1 MAAPIPSRE
10 ARPAT
15 AAWNVAKTLF
25 QTAIFWSTLLF
36 VVPALIY
43 WVEGAT
49 GLGAYRFAATS
60 WRVAGTVVFALG
72 GALGLTSGLIM
83 AIRGRG
89 TPLPLDCTRELVV
102 VGPYRYVRNPMA
114 IAGLG
119 QGAAVGLYLGSPS
132 VLAYVLAGLLIWN
145 FGVRPGEEADL
156 EARFGEAYRAYRS
169 RVRCWRPR
177 LRAYDSGRD
186 RSAVAA
192 ERTAPPGRH
201 VLLYDGH
208 CRFCQRQVGNLSR
221 LAAPGAIDIVSFQD
235 PGVLDRFP
243 GIPARRPA
251 RRAMQLVT
259 PDGRVYSGFEAAA
272 RAVATR
278 PVLGL
283 IAYSYYLP
291 GIRLACDLAYAGVAA
306 HRYRLMGQIVE
317 AGGCEGGT
325 CDLHAGGR
333 SHS

>member
-1 MAAPIPSRE
+1 LAAPILSRE

-15 AAWNVAKTLF
+15 AAWNVSKTLV

-36 VVPALIY
+36 LIPAMIY
-43 WVEGAT
+43 RLEGAM
-49 GLGAYRFAATS
+49 GLGTHRFAAPS
-60 WRVAGTVVFALG
+60 WRVAGVVLFALG

-102 VGPYRYVRNPMA
+102 AGPYRYVRNPMA
-114 IAGLG
+114 IAGLD

-156 EARFGEAYRAYRS
+156 EVRFGEAYGAYRR

-177 LRAYDSGRD
+177 LRGYDPGRELTPVAVD
-186 RSAVAA
+186 RTV
-192 ERTAPPGRH
+192 PPGRH
-201 VLLYDGH
+201 VVLYDGH
-208 CRFCQRQVGNLSR
+208 CRFCQHQVRTLSR
-221 LAAPGAIDIVSFQD
+221 LAAPGAIDLVSFHD

-243 GIPARRPA
+243 GMPYDACM
-251 RRAMQLVT
+251 RAMHLVT
-259 PDGRVYSGFEAAA
+259 PDGRVCSGFEAAA

-283 IAYSYYLP
+283 IAYVYYLP
-291 GIRLACDLAYAGVAA
+291 GIRLLCDLAYAAVAA
-306 HRYRLMGQIVE
+306 HRYRVMGQTVE

-325 CDLHAGGR
+325 CHLHTGGR
-333 SHS
+333 SRP